1 MTRLPR
7 IVDLEAASNGWGFFL
22 CARKEVRSGRS
33 GDYLALR
40 LQDASGEIDAR
51 ISDGFAA
58 LKDEFSAGD
67 FVRVTAKGNA
77 SRQPL
82 ELVIEAIRRVV
93 PERDALDGFRED
105 ECILSA
111 PRPADEMWSELVA
124 RIRGVRDPHLQ
135 ELLTRIT
142 ATHENRLK
150 VWPAARQVHH
160 AYRSGL
166 LEHVLQVVAVTSFLA
181 DRYGARRDLLVA
193 GAILHDIGKI
203 RELDYHGAAEYS
215 VEGNLVGHM
224 AIGLGLL
231 RETIREL
238 PDFPPGL
245 AFELEHLILSHHG
258 SRELGSPVEPMTIEA
273 FILAAADDL
282 DAKVHQIRRHIAD
295 DDSDGPFTTFHRRL
309 ARVFLKPSQS

>member
-7 IVDLEAASNGWGFFL
+7 IADLEAASNGWGFFL

-33 GDYLALR
+33 GEYLALR
-40 LQDASGEIDAR
+40 LQDASGEIGAR
-51 ISDGFAA
+51 IVDGLEA

-67 FVRVTAKGNA
+67 FIRVTAKGNG

-82 ELVIEAIRRVV
+82 ELIIEAIRRVV

-150 VWPAARQVHH
+150 VWPAAQQVHH

-166 LEHVLQVVAVTSFLA
+166 LEHILQVVAVTSFLA